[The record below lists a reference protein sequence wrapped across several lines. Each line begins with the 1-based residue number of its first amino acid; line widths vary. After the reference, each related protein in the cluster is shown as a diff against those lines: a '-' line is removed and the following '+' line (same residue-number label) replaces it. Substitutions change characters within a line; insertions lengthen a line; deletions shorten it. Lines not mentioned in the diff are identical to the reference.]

1 MAADKPS
8 DKCLTC
14 GKSAFV
20 KERIV
25 ADGKVFHSNCFK
37 YGGQSAHRPSL
48 PSLGHRLFPIEGER
62 I

>member
-14 GKSAFV
+14 GKTAFV

-25 ADGKVFHSNCFK
+25 ADGKVFHSTCFK
-37 YGGQSAHRPSL
+37 YVPGDAS
-48 PSLGHRLFPIEGER
+48 I
-62 I
+62 